1 MALYALFSPGGS
13 PGATTAAVALALTW
27 PRPVIVAECD
37 PAGGDLLPGL
47 FAGHLP
53 APSGLL
59 GVALGAARGALSLA
73 AELPGHL
80 APLDEAGGRM
90 FLAGTI
96 DPRQA
101 LSLAPAWPAI
111 ASALAAQDAD
121 VIADCGRLDA
131 GASQPAAVLER
142 ATAVVLVLR
151 RTLRQVASAR
161 PRVEMAAGVLGG
173 TGRLGLLLVG
183 DGEHGAAE
191 IARALGVRVFGT
203 LPDDPKTA
211 AVLSDGAGRRTG
223 IGGRPLLRAALTAGQ
238 AIARSGQAAPGPDA
252 PPGPGLVEPV
262 PARSQR

>member
-1 MALYALFSPGGS
+1 MALYALVSPGGS
-13 PGATTAAVALALTW
+13 PGATTAMVALGLTW

-59 GVALGAARGALSLA
+59 GVALGAARGVSSLA
-73 AELPGHL
+73 TELPGHL
-80 APLDEAGGRM
+80 APLDESGSRT

-111 ASALAAQDAD
+111 ATALAAQEAD

-131 GASQPAAVLER
+131 GSGQPAPVMER
-142 ATAVVLVLR
+142 AAVVVLVLR
-151 RTLRQVASAR
+151 RTLRQVVAAR

-183 DGEHGAAE
+183 DGGHAAAE
-191 IARALGVRVFGT
+191 IARALGVPVFAT

-211 AVLSDGAGRRTG
+211 AVLSDGTGRRTG
-223 IGGRPLLRAALTAGQ
+223 LGGRPLLRAALVAGQ
-238 AIARSGQAAPGPDA
+238 AIVRAGQAAP
-252 PPGPGLVEPV
+252 
-262 PARSQR
+262 AREALALSAAAGSQG